1 MLDRNLFR
9 TRPLEPSSARR
20 AGDFPGIRFYRTEN
34 GKVRSTTAGTGGE
47 PLMELLHDLIPPLP
61 GTPGILLVVPM
72 VVGPQLA
79 QESGTPIHPDQ
90 RAAGFALLCSRVFRM
105 IPPGI
110 PPQVRPSTMWAGLFA
125 GSQPDVHAIPMLQ
138 HTSYS
143 NQKARLNN
151 RKLGK
156 GKPLQAVILPG
167 HRQVQP
173 DKVGA
178 ALGTHAE
185 GESICTRIG
194 LQPIDRR
201 LIHGI
206 PLTTAV
212 TPHPIRHHN
221 PWPKFA

>member
-9 TRPLEPSSARR
+9 TRPLKRSPARR
-20 AGDFPGIRFYRTEN
+20 TGDFPGIRFYRTEN
-34 GKVRSTTAGTGGE
+34 GKVLSTTAGTGGKS
-47 PLMELLHDLIPPLP
+47 LMELPHDLIPPLP

-125 GSQPDVHAIPMLQ
+125 GGQPDVHAIPMLQ
-138 HTSYS
+138 HTRHS
-143 NQKARLNN
+143 NQKGCLDN
-151 RKLGK
+151 RNIGK
-156 GKPLQAVILPG
+156 RQPLQVISLPD
-167 HRQVQP
+167 HRQIQP

-178 ALGTHAE
+178 ALSVHAE
-185 GESICTRIG
+185 GESICTNIG
-194 LQPIDRR
+194 LQPIGRR

-212 TPHPIRHHN
+212 TPHPIRRHN
-221 PWPKFA
+221 PWPKCA